1 MMKVIPKFVF
11 RYNGFPIKI
20 ATAFF
25 IEEYICKIAKMIFK
39 FLKYVIIKYNNE
51 NNMTL

>member
-1 MMKVIPKFVF
+1 MMKVPPKFVF
-11 RYNGFPIKI
+11 RYNGFPINT

-25 IEEYICKIAKMIFK
+25 MEEYIRKMAKVIFK
-39 FLKYVIIKYNNE
+39 LLKYVIIKYTNE